1 MQKLLRLYLTTAAT
15 QGIRCQTTG
24 PGLDQKGK
32 AITVT
37 VGRQHILV
45 DKEIGFVRIYL
56 KPHVQHR
63 DLQVLQRLSHRSYK
77 MAHRGNAR
85 LAHGQFKMHHAKR
98 LASSTTRS
106 YRGLV
111 GSNLLASQSM

>member
-1 MQKLLRLYLTTAAT
+1 MQELLRLYLTAAAT
-15 QGIRCQTTG
+15 QGVRCQTTG
-24 PGLDQKGK
+24 AGLDQKGK
-32 AITVT
+32 AITVA
-37 VGRQHILV
+37 VGRQYILV

-77 MAHRGNAR
+77 MAYRSNAR
-85 LAHGQFKMHHAKR
+85 LAHGSSKCTTAKR

>member
-1 MQKLLRLYLTTAAT
+1 MQELLRLYLTAAAT

-24 PGLDQKGK
+24 AGLDQKGK

-37 VGRQHILV
+37 VGRQYILV

-56 KPHVQHR
+56 KPYVQHR
-63 DLQVLQRLSHRSYK
+63 DLQVLQRLSHRSHK

-85 LAHGQFKMHHAKR
+85 LAYGQFKMYFGKFF
-98 LASSTTRS
+98 
-106 YRGLV
+106 
-111 GSNLLASQSM
+111 SQ